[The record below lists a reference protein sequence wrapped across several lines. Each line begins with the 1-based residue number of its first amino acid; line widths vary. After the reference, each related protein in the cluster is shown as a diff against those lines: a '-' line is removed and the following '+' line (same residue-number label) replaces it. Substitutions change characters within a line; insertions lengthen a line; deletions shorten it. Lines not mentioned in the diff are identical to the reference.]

1 MALFTSDEA
10 FQMALQLEASGQ
22 LFYESVAKATED
34 AAVADMC
41 RNLAAQEQAHA
52 AKFQAMR
59 DATSKASPARR
70 FTPEATEFVQAM
82 LEGKILLK
90 PAEAKRIAAESDLS
104 ELLEMAI
111 KMEQDSIRF
120 YSELLSVLDAADAE
134 AVNGI
139 IEEEKRHERELT
151 EAAERVK

>member
-90 PAEAKRIAAESDLS
+90 PRWSRTASGSTANCSPCWMRPTPRRLTGSSRKKSA
-104 ELLEMAI
+104 M
-111 KMEQDSIRF
+111 
-120 YSELLSVLDAADAE
+120 SVS
-134 AVNGI
+134 
-139 IEEEKRHERELT
+139 
-151 EAAERVK
+151 